1 MRILES
7 DTPDEWVEQALEHP
21 GPLLLDH
28 LQCEMKAATVAQSL
42 ITKNPNLGM
51 LVRPLIDLA
60 HEELAHYRLI
70 HELVTRRGVSPEPIA
85 PSPYMQELRG
95 RAGRG
100 RIEPLLDRLLEAA
113 LVEARSCERFHLLAS
128 AARDGEIA
136 DLFRDLVASEARHA
150 HLYVDLS
157 RKLFDPGRASERLTE
172 LARIESDVLA
182 HLPPGTALHSG
193 WHGLV

>member
-7 DTPDEWVEQALEHP
+7 ATPSDWVEQVLEQP
-21 GPLLLDH
+21 GLLLLDH

-42 ITKNPNLGM
+42 VTKNPHLDV

-70 HELVTRRGVSPEPIA
+70 HELVTRRGVRPEPIT
-85 PSPYMQELRG
+85 PSPYMQELRH

-100 RIEPLLDRLLEAA
+100 RHEPLLDRLIVAA

-128 AARDGEIA
+128 
-136 DLFRDLVASEARHA
+136 
-150 HLYVDLS
+150 
-157 RKLFDPGRASERLTE
+157 
-172 LARIESDVLA
+172 ESDRKSTRLNSS
-182 HLPPGTALHSG
+182 H
-193 WHGLV
+193 